1 MAAKDFCK
9 NRTFITIHHE
19 LNAAS
24 VDTTV
29 KSVATQLIES
39 GFEELGDEH
48 LFPYRAFVGKA
59 SQIAFELP
67 QE

>member
-9 NRTFITIHHE
+9 SRTFITIHHE

-29 KSVATQLIES
+29 ASVATQLIER

-48 LFPYRAFVGKA
+48 LFPFRAFVGQA
-59 SQIAFELP
+59 SQIGFGLP